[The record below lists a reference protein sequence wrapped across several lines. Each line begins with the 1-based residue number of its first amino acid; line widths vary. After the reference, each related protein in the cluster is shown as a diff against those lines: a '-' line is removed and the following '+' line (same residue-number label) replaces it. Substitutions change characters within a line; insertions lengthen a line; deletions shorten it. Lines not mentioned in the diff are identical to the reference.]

1 MIKQYHRFFFF
12 FELGLTM
19 VPKLSSNWKSSSLSL
34 PINLDYRCTP
44 PYSASQ
50 VVVVV
55 VVCFVF
61 K

>member
-1 MIKQYHRFFFF
+1 
-12 FELGLTM
+12 LGLTM